1 MLSRLILKRYLHR
14 WTFLTVVFAGML
26 LSSTTMSGSIMYFDS
41 LRDIALDFEL
51 SKISSEKLN
60 VNISSS
66 EKPLMGEKY
75 LILKNDI
82 EATLTNPLNK
92 YSNQNFYGTKT
103 STFLPIEW
111 GKTGEEMEKG
121 ATSRLTSL
129 CNSSQ
134 QISENSVVDICK
146 RYYFSFFEDADKE
159 ELINFEKATSNS
171 DENSIGIYIDKDI
184 AKLFN
189 ISTGEK
195 LELEAYWDE
204 SNPIVN
210 IFVLGF
216 FSLSKNESFNNF
228 YLNNFL
234 QEDSSF
240 IFANLVIKDINEL
253 SKLGNKFLSMDSDL
267 IWMTDID
274 EEKINS
280 TEVSKINSIIVDS
293 PPLLSSKYDNF
304 SFKTG
309 MVESLEKFDSN
320 LSTAAIPM
328 KQY

>member
-14 WTFLTVVFAGML
+14 WKFLTVVFAGML

-92 YSNQNFYGTKT
+92 YANQNFYGTKT
-103 STFLPIEW
+103 STFLPLEW

-121 ATSRLTSL
+121 ATSRQSSL

-134 QISENSVVDICK
+134 QISENRAVDICK
-146 RYYFSFFEDADKE
+146 RYYFSFFEDADEKD
-159 ELINFEKATSNS
+159 LINFEQTSFSS
-171 DENSIGIYIDKDI
+171 DENEIGIYMDKDI
-184 AKLFN
+184 ANLFN
-189 ISTGEK
+189 ISSGQK
-195 LELEAYWDE
+195 LEIEAYWDE
-204 SNPIVN
+204 PDPIVN
-210 IFVLGF
+210 VIVLGF

-228 YLNNFL
+228 YSNNFI

-240 IFANLVIKDINEL
+240 IFANLIIKDINEL
-253 SKLGNKFLSMDSDL
+253 SNLGNKFISMDSDL
-267 IWMTDID
+267 FWMTDIE
-274 EEKINS
+274 EEK
-280 TEVSKINSIIVDS
+280 
-293 PPLLSSKYDNF
+293 
-304 SFKTG
+304 
-309 MVESLEKFDSN
+309 
-320 LSTAAIPM
+320 
-328 KQY
+328 

>member
-14 WTFLTVVFAGML
+14 WKFLTVVFAGML

-92 YSNQNFYGTKT
+92 YANQNFYGTKT
-103 STFLPIEW
+103 STFLPLEW

-134 QISENSVVDICK
+134 QISENRAIDICK

-159 ELINFEKATSNS
+159 ELINFEKTTSNT
-171 DENSIGIYIDKDI
+171 DENSIGIYIAKDI
-184 AKLFN
+184 AKLFK
-189 ISTGEK
+189 ISAGEK
-195 LELEAYWDE
+195 LEIEAYWDE
-204 SNPIVN
+204 PNPIVN
-210 IFVLGF
+210 VTVLGF
-216 FSLSKNESFNNF
+216 FSLSENESFNNF
-228 YLNNFL
+228 YSNNFM

-240 IFANLVIKDINEL
+240 IFANC
-253 SKLGNKFLSMDSDL
+253 SL
-267 IWMTDID
+267 II
-274 EEKINS
+274 
-280 TEVSKINSIIVDS
+280 SIISHVA
-293 PPLLSSKYDNF
+293 
-304 SFKTG
+304 
-309 MVESLEKFDSN
+309 SLYSG
-320 LSTAAIPM
+320 
-328 KQY
+328 